1 MFPFAIMGPLY
12 FPGVFNIS
20 VFYYLWSVKFLPDFG
35 ILGCMHP
42 WGLSKALTF
51 LMILFETFL

>member
-1 MFPFAIMGPLY
+1 MTFPSSTVVKNLPANAEDMGSI
-12 FPGVFNIS
+12 PGLGNIS

-42 WGLSKALTF
+42 WVYVTKL
-51 LMILFETFL
+51 